1 MANIKSAKKRI
12 KVSQR
17 NRIQNLYY
25 KTSIKN
31 LIKFFFENL
40 ELYKSTKDPEYIQ
53 KLKKLLKRIYSLID
67 KSVKK
72 KIFHK
77 NKAARKK
84 SKLAKRLK
92 EISI

>member
-12 KVSQR
+12 KVSKR
-17 NRIQNLYY
+17 NPIQNLYY

-72 KIFHK
+72 KIFHR

-84 SKLAKRLK
+84 SKLAKYLK

>member
-12 KVSQR
+12 KVSKR

>member
-12 KVSQR
+12 KIARR
-17 NRIQNLYY
+17 NQIQNSHY

-31 LIKFFFENL
+31 LIKVFFEYL
-40 ELYKSTKDPEYIQ
+40 ESYKNSKNPEYIEE
-53 KLKKLLKRIYSLID
+53 LTKLLNNIYSLID

-72 KIFHK
+72 KIFHT

-84 SKLAKRLK
+84 SKLAKSLK
-92 EISI
+92 ELYI